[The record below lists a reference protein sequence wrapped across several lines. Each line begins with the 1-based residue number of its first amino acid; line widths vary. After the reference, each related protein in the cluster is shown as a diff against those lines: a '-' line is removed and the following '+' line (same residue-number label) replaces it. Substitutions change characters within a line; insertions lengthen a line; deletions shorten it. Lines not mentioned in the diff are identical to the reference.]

1 MQMRPQE
8 WQRIMDIFDRAVD
21 LPPAE
26 RSALLHIECGDDA
39 GLREYVLRLLDAD
52 QGSSSNSF
60 SCSPRRKELIETVL
74 RSDQVGAEGLSS
86 RMIGTTVSHYR
97 IEGELGRGGMGVVFQ
112 AYDTHLR
119 RRVAIKILTEELAT
133 HGDAGSAVLAE
144 ARAASALNH
153 PSIVTIYEV
162 GEHNG
167 EHFIVMELLSGTD
180 LRSLMRAGSL
190 ELKTVFRIGAQVAE
204 ALYAAHSE
212 GVIHGDVK
220 PENVMVL
227 SNGHV
232 KLLDFGIAR
241 QFSVT
246 TNSKRLRS
254 ENTCDPSRDPVFAA
268 TLAYTAPEALRSSR
282 IDSRADLY
290 SLGVLLFELATGSRP
305 FDAPSPAVLIEQI
318 LHEPAPDMTSS
329 ADVLGERLGRVVK
342 RLLAKGPDARYQS
355 AYEIQVELAVAER
368 EFEVGPIISSV
379 QGNRRSLG
387 VLPFR
392 LLTPD
397 PASEFLSVALADALI
412 NQLSS
417 YREIIVRSTNS
428 ILRYA
433 NRIVDPLLAARELN
447 THFCVEGSIQKV
459 GSRIRVHVQVWD
471 TSSRRSLSSAKHDA
485 DDSEL
490 FQLQDSMADNVASVL
505 GLALKPATGQP
516 PPTNN
521 PIAYE
526 LFLRAVASL
535 SRYSRWEVHSAIT
548 LLEEAIRLDAQFAD
562 AWSQLA
568 DACMRMFTL
577 FEPSE
582 HWLRQAEHAVRRCLT
597 VDPGNADGYCV
608 HARIQWSPPRFK
620 IRDALRSI
628 TKSLRLNPGCRQAQF
643 WQGMYLFHVGLHEEA
658 NRAINAALAVNPED
672 PLAMMGIG
680 HVAMYSW
687 DFETAYKYHSRA
699 LAIDPSHFYAALFF
713 PGVPLYTGDLNDAED
728 KINFARQIAPA
739 NPMVS
744 SWEALLFAKRG
755 DAERAEAALR
765 SATRSK
771 QLFTYSHH
779 VAHTAAAAL
788 AILGKT
794 DSAVTW
800 LRRASQTGFPHYFVF
815 RDDPHLTNLRDV
827 PEYQKLLSALK
838 RQWVAFHD
846 EFGPR
851 GKSDV

>member
-1 MQMRPQE
+1 MRSN
-8 WQRIMDIFDRAVD
+8 
-21 LPPAE
+21 AE
-26 RSALLHIECGDDA
+26 RDQLFMSLFEAVVRLAPEERHDYLHKACPHDIHLAEEVIERANWHDQMGDFLLQRLALD
-39 GLREYVLRLLDAD
+39 
-52 QGSSSNSF
+52 GSRV
-60 SCSPRRKELIETVL
+60 SPSDED
-74 RSDQVGAEGLSS
+74 RSVEESGP
-86 RMIGTTVSHYR
+86 RIGTTLSHYQ
-97 IEGELGRGGMGVVFQ
+97 IEAELGRGGMGVVFQ
-112 AYDTHLR
+112 AYDTRLR
-119 RRVAIKILTEELAT
+119 RRVAIKILTGGKASL
-133 HGDAGSAVLAE
+133 GGAGSAVLAE

-167 EHFIVMELLSGTD
+167 EHFIVMELLSGTN
-180 LRSLMRAGSL
+180 LRSLLKALPL
-190 ELKTVFRIGAQVAE
+190 ELKTVFRIGAQIAE
-204 ALYAAHSE
+204 ALYAAHTE
-212 GVIHGDVK
+212 GIIHGDVK

-227 SNGHV
+227 SNGKV

-241 QFSVT
+241 QFTVT
-246 TNSKRLRS
+246 TNRIRLQS
-254 ENTCDPSRDPVFAA
+254 EKICDPERGRCFAA

-318 LHEPAPDMTSS
+318 LHQPIPDMTPSTNG
-329 ADVLGERLGRVVK
+329 LGEWLARVVK
-342 RLLAKGPDARYQS
+342 RLLAKEPEARYQS
-355 AYEIQVELAVAER
+355 AYEIQVELAAAER
-368 EFEVGPIISSV
+368 EFEVGPIIFPV
-379 QGNRRSLG
+379 QGNKRTLAI
-387 VLPFR
+387 LPFR

-397 PASEFLSVALADALI
+397 PGSEFLSLALADALI

-417 YREIIVRSTNS
+417 HQEIIVRPTNS
-428 ILRYA
+428 IMRYA
-433 NRIVDPLLAARELN
+433 NRTVDPLLAARELN
-447 THFCVEGSIQKV
+447 THICVEGSIQKV

-471 TSSRRSLSSAKHDA
+471 SSSRRSLRSAKHDA
-485 DDSEL
+485 DDTEL
-490 FQLQDSMADNVASVL
+490 FQLQDSIADNVASVL
-505 GLALKPATGQP
+505 GLALKPATGQE

-535 SRYSRWEVHSAIT
+535 SHFSRWEVRSSIT
-548 LLEEAIRLDAQFAD
+548 LLEEALRLDAQFAD

-597 VDPGNADGYCV
+597 LDPGNAEAYCV
-608 HARIQWSPPRFK
+608 HARIQWSPPHFK

-699 LAIDPSHFYAALFF
+699 LATDPSHFYAALFF
-713 PGVPLYTGDLNDAED
+713 PAVPLYTGDLNDAED

-755 DAERAEAALR
+755 DVERAEVALR

-779 VAHTAAAAL
+779 VAHTAAAAF
-788 AILGKT
+788 AVLGKT
-794 DSAVTW
+794 DSAVAW
-800 LRRASQTGFPHYFVF
+800 LRRASETGFPHYFVF
-815 RDDPHLTNLRDV
+815 RDDPHLSNLRNV
-827 PEYQKLLSALK
+827 PEYRRLLSGLK
-838 RQWVAFHD
+838 RQSVAFHR
-846 EFGPR
+846 EFGNSHM
-851 GKSDV
+851 KV

>member
-1 MQMRPQE
+1 
-8 WQRIMDIFDRAVD
+8 
-21 LPPAE
+21 
-26 RSALLHIECGDDA
+26 
-39 GLREYVLRLLDAD
+39 
-52 QGSSSNSF
+52 
-60 SCSPRRKELIETVL
+60 
-74 RSDQVGAEGLSS
+74 
-86 RMIGTTVSHYR
+86 MIGTTVSHYR
-97 IEGELGRGGMGVVFQ
+97 IEAELGHGGMGVVFQ

-119 RRVAIKILTEELAT
+119 RRVAIKVLTGEVASLD
-133 HGDAGSAVLAE
+133 GAGSAVLAE

-167 EHFIVMELLSGTD
+167 EHFIVMELLSGTN
-180 LRSLMRAGSL
+180 LRSLLKARPV
-190 ELKTVFRIGAQVAE
+190 ELKTVFRIGAQIAE

-227 SNGHV
+227 SNGQV

-241 QFSVT
+241 QFTIT
-246 TNSKRLRS
+246 TNRIRLQS
-254 ENTCDPSRDPVFAA
+254 EKICDPERDPCFAA

-282 IDSRADLY
+282 IDNRADLY

-318 LHEPAPDMTSS
+318 LHQPAPDLTRSTDGPGCRVGRRCQSGCLQRTQKQGISLHMRYKSNLPLLRGSS
-329 ADVLGERLGRVVK
+329 KSDRSYL
-342 RLLAKGPDARYQS
+342 
-355 AYEIQVELAVAER
+355 
-368 EFEVGPIISSV
+368 SS
-379 QGNRRSLG
+379 QDNRRSLA

-397 PASEFLSVALADALI
+397 PGSEFLSVALADALI
-412 NQLSS
+412 NQLGS
-417 YREIIVRSTNS
+417 YREIIVRPTNS

-433 NRIVDPLLAARELN
+433 NRTMDPLLAARELN
-447 THFCVEGSIQKV
+447 TNICVEGSIQKV

-471 TSSRRSLSSAKHDA
+471 TGSRRSLSSAKHDA
-485 DDSEL
+485 DDTEL

-505 GLALKPATGQP
+505 GLAPKPATGQP

-526 LFLRAVASL
+526 LFLRAVACL
-535 SRYSRWEVHSAIT
+535 SRYSRWEVRSAIT
-548 LLEEAIRLDAQFAD
+548 MLEEATRLDAQFAD
-562 AWSQLA
+562 AWAQLA

-577 FEPSE
+577 FEPGE
-582 HWLRQAEHAVRRCLT
+582 HWLRQADHAVRRCLT

-620 IRDALRSI
+620 IRNALRSI
-628 TKSLRLNPGCRQAQF
+628 TTALRLNPACRQAQF

-699 LAIDPSHFYAALFF
+699 LATDPSHFYAALMF
-713 PGVPLYTGDLNDAED
+713 PAVPLYTGDLNDAEN
-728 KINFARQIAPA
+728 KIKFARQIAPA

-755 DAERAEAALR
+755 DVERAEAALR

-779 VAHTAAAAL
+779 VAHTAPRRL
-788 AILGKT
+788 QFLGK
-794 DSAVTW
+794 
-800 LRRASQTGFPHYFVF
+800 QIP
-815 RDDPHLTNLRDV
+815 
-827 PEYQKLLSALK
+827 Q
-838 RQWVAFHD
+838 
-846 EFGPR
+846 
-851 GKSDV
+851 